1 MRKQSKST
9 PTCITLSPD
18 SSAFVTFSL
27 PDRQIRIFSFLGG
40 KLTRKYDESLE
51 AIQEMQ
57 QAGTA
62 VYRVEDM
69 EFGRRLAMERE
80 LELPGPDGHVPGRWS
95 NAVWDE
101 SGAFILYPSLLGI
114 KGKTPHD
121 LTKLS
126 PINNQIVLNVVTNRV
141 VRLLGKDE
149 VVRFLNLSLYQ
160 GAPAKKSFTTM
171 VCLVFLSMV
180 HLISSGFSLGHGRIC

>member
-1 MRKQSKST
+1 
-9 PTCITLSPD
+9 
-18 SSAFVTFSL
+18 
-27 PDRQIRIFSFLGG
+27 
-40 KLTRKYDESLE
+40 
-51 AIQEMQ
+51 MQ

-114 KGKTPHD
+114 KGKTHNVAYSMI
-121 LTKLS
+121 LTAQQS
-126 PINNQIVLNVVTNRV
+126 
-141 VRLLGKDE
+141 
-149 VVRFLNLSLYQ
+149 
-160 GAPAKKSFTTM
+160 
-171 VCLVFLSMV
+171 SMW
-180 HLISSGFSLGHGRIC
+180 